1 MGIGTITCELKL
13 SRVLISLI
21 EVIDETDGL
30 IFWNLVDWG
39 FSREPQGCLLTLVL
53 LFIDVVGNGKI

>member
-13 SRVLISLI
+13 ARVLISL
-21 EVIDETDGL
+21 IDETDGL